1 MEGLIPMVYK
11 AIKRNNIRRQYT
23 CLSTGMSQSYDK
35 LWYDHVI
42 DETRHVDNNDRGGFK
57 EGQKGHRRFG
67 SMGDYEMKSGYN
79 FNYDGYEGNNSTPR
93 QLKRYTSHRMFS
105 CITGEV

>member
-11 AIKRNNIRRQYT
+11 AIKRNNIRRQYR
-23 CLSTGMSQSYDK
+23 CLSTGVSQSYDK
-35 LWYDHVI
+35 LLYDHV
-42 DETRHVDNNDRGGFK
+42 DETRHVDNHDVE
-57 EGQKGHRRFG
+57 EGKKKGHRRFG

-79 FNYDGYEGNNSTPR
+79 LNYDGYEGNNNSNPPR

-105 CITGEV
+105 CITGEI